1 MAKINIPEPSFIT
14 IDNLKL
20 HYLDWG
26 NNKKPVLLLLH
37 GLTGQAYDWGYT
49 VNYLQDKYH
58 CIALTNRGHG
68 DSQWADASRY
78 TFQDF
83 AIEVALFIDALNIK
97 KLSILGSS
105 LGGMNGIFYAA
116 THPERVTRLIVSDVP
131 PEFNAEWMFKWRLI
145 LSGVKS
151 EFGSFAEF
159 FDMMRQ
165 TRDPLATEENV
176 RGFAAFATRELPGGR
191 LAWKHDV
198 EMEKTFYKI
207 FIKDSQ
213 AILLGRKAEV
223 DWWYLL
229 SQVRCPTSILRG
241 TESSL
246 LDHETIQK
254 MAAVMSQAEMVE
266 VEGSGHV
273 LFWDKPDEFNQIV
286 SEFLGRDSQ

>member
-1 MAKINIPEPSFIT
+1 MTKTNVPEPSFIT

-26 NNKKPVLLLLH
+26 DDGKPVLLFLH
-37 GLTGQAYDWGYT
+37 GLTGQAYDWVYT
-49 VNYLQDKYH
+49 ANHLQDKYH

-68 DSQWADASRY
+68 DSQWADVNRY
-78 TFQDF
+78 TIQDF
-83 AIEVALFIDALNIK
+83 AIEVALFIDALNIER
-97 KLSILGSS
+97 LSILGSS

-116 THPERVTRLIVSDVP
+116 THPERVTKLIVSDVP
-131 PEFNAEWMFKWRLI
+131 PEFNAEWMVKWRLI

-165 TRDPLATEENV
+165 TRDPLAAEEKV
-176 RGFAAFATRELPGGR
+176 RGFVAYATRELPGGR

-198 EMEKTFYKI
+198 EMEKAFYKG
-207 FIKDSQ
+207 FIRDSQ
-213 AILLGRKAEV
+213 AILLGRKPEI

-229 SQVRCPTSILRG
+229 AQVRCPTLILRG

-254 MAAVMSQAEMVE
+254 MVAAMSKAEMVE

-286 SEFLGRDSQ
+286 EEFLAREY